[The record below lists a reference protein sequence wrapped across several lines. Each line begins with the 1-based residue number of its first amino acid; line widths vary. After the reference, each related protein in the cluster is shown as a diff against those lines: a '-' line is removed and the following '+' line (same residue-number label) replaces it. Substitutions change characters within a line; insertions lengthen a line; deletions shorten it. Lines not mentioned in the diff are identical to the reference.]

1 MHDDFDACYAA
12 LQSRDARFDGWFVT
26 AVTSTGIY
34 CRPSCPARTP
44 GRMRVRFYPTAAAA
58 QVAGF
63 RACKRCRPDASPG
76 SPAWNL
82 RADTVA
88 RAMRLIADGVV
99 DRDGVGGLARRL
111 GYSERHLHR
120 ILVAEVGAGPIAL
133 ARAQRATTARVLI
146 ESSTLPFSQVAF
158 AAGFASIRMFNETV
172 QSVFAMTPTELRR
185 RRRTTGLAAG
195 PGVIPLRLPVRRP
208 FAGDA
213 VIEYFGQR
221 AVPGLEHASGG
232 TYRRSLRLPRALGTA
247 TFVVGADHV
256 TCALRLEDLRDLTAA
271 VGRARRLFDLDADPV
286 AVDAAL
292 AEDALLRPLV
302 RATPGRRVP
311 GTVDPFELAVRAV
324 VGQQIS
330 LRAASTVV
338 GRLAV
343 AHGPALASPEGDV
356 THVFPSA
363 AALVEADP
371 ATFPMPRRRADALRQ
386 LSLAVANGKVV
397 LEGAHDR
404 DEVRRDLLRLD
415 GIGPWTAG
423 YIAMR
428 ALSDTDVFL
437 TGDLAVH
444 HAMARLGEPV
454 TPAAIEHRS
463 QGWRPWRAYAM
474 QHLWATLAP
483 TATGASGS

>member
-1 MHDDFDACYAA
+1 MHQLGDREFDACYAA
-12 LQSRDARFDGWFVT
+12 VQSRDARFDGWFVT

-44 GRMRVRFYPTAAAA
+44 GPTRVRFYPTAAAA

-99 DRDGVGGLARRL
+99 DREGVGGLARRL

-120 ILVAEVGAGPIAL
+120 ILVAELGAGPVAL

-146 ESSTLPFSQVAF
+146 ESSSLPFSQVAF

-185 RRRTTGLAAG
+185 TRRSSGAAVA
-195 PGVIPLRLPVRRP
+195 PGTIPLRLPVRRP

-213 VIEYFGQR
+213 VVQYFHQR
-221 AVPGLEHASGG
+221 SVPGLEDVRGG
-232 TYRRSLRLPRALGTA
+232 AYQRSLRLPNARGTA
-247 TFVVGADHV
+247 TFVVGPDHV

-271 VGRARRLFDLDADPV
+271 VGRARQLFDLDADPE

-292 AEDALLRPLV
+292 ARDSRLRPLV

-324 VGQQIS
+324 IGQQIS
-330 LRAASTVV
+330 LRAASTVL
-338 GRLAV
+338 GRLTY
-343 AHGPALASPEGDV
+343 AHGSVLAAPDGAV

-363 AALVEADP
+363 AELVDADP
-371 ATFPMPRRRADALRQ
+371 ASFPMPRRRAEALHQ
-386 LSLAVANGKVV
+386 LALAVANQKIV
-397 LEGAHDR
+397 LEGGHDR
-404 DEVRRDLLRLD
+404 DEVRRDLQRLD

-428 ALSDTDVFL
+428 ALGDADVFL
-437 TGDLAVH
+437 ASDLGVR
-444 HAMARLGEPV
+444 HAMDRLGEP
-454 TPAAIEHRS
+454 AGQRAIEERS
-463 QGWRPWRAYAM
+463 QGWRPWRSYAM
-474 QHLWATLAP
+474 QHLWASLGP
-483 TATGASGS
+483 DP

>member
-1 MHDDFDACYAA
+1 MHEDFDRCYAA
-12 LQSRDARFDGWFVT
+12 VQSRDARFDGWFVT

-44 GRMRVRFYPTAAAA
+44 GPTRVCFYPTAAAA

-63 RACKRCRPDASPG
+63 RACKRCRPDAAPG
-76 SPAWNL
+76 SPEWNQ

-120 ILVAEVGAGPIAL
+120 ILLAEVGAGPIAL
-133 ARAQRATTARVLI
+133 ARAQRATTARLLI
-146 ESSTLPFSQVAF
+146 ESSSLPFSQVAF

-185 RRRTTGLAAG
+185 RRGTGG
-195 PGVIPLRLPVRRP
+195 GGTGVISLRLPVRQP
-208 FAGDA
+208 FAGAA
-213 VIEYFGQR
+213 VIEYFVQR
-221 AVPGLEHASGG
+221 AVPGLEEAGDG
-232 TYRRSLRLPRALGTA
+232 AYCRSLRLPHALGTA

-271 VGRARRLFDLDADPV
+271 VGRARGLFDLDADPV

-292 AEDALLRPLV
+292 AADELLRPLV
-302 RATPGRRVP
+302 RRTPGRRVP

-330 LRAASTVV
+330 LRAASTVLR
-338 GRLAV
+338 RLTQ
-343 AHGPALASPEGDV
+343 AHGSSLATPDGAV
-356 THVFPSA
+356 TQVFPA
-363 AALVEADP
+363 AADLVDADP
-371 ATFPMPRRRADALRQ
+371 ATFPMPRRRAEALHQ
-386 LSLAVANGKVV
+386 LALAVANQKVA
-397 LEGAHDR
+397 LEGGHDR
-404 DEVRRDLLRLD
+404 DEVRRELQRLD

-428 ALSDTDVFL
+428 ALSDSDVFL
-437 TGDLAVH
+437 AGDLGVQ
-444 HAMARLGEPV
+444 HAMARLGERA
-454 TPAAIEHRS
+454 TPKAIDERARR
-463 QGWRPWRAYAM
+463 WRPWRAYAM
-474 QHLWATLAP
+474 QHLWASLA
-483 TATGASGS
+483 GAG